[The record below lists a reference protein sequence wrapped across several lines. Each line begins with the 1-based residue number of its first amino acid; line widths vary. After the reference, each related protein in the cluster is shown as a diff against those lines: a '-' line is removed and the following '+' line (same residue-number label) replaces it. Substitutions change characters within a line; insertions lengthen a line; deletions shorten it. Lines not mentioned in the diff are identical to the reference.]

1 MDKRFLGCLGCT
13 GVAAIVVLLFPAA
26 ALIGYFMGIVPGI
39 FLGVSPALF
48 VYLVIWWVLRWVTL
62 KIASFA
68 GFDLNAR
75 MVRWTA
81 NIVAIAIDPPPDCR
95 RIRLLYEPRRGRRR
109 TRAGPDNPT

>member
-1 MDKRFLGCLGCT
+1 MDKSFLGCLGCT
-13 GVAAIVVLLFPAA
+13 GAAAIVVLLFPAA

-48 VYLVIWWVLRWVTL
+48 VYLVTWWGLRWVAL
-62 KIASFA
+62 KIESFA

-81 NIVAIAIDPPPDCR
+81 NIVAMLDAVH
-95 RIRLLYEPRRGRRR
+95 EFNG
-109 TRAGPDNPT
+109 ASV